1 MAIYSYTRVS
11 TLKDQTTVNQD
22 ILIKASGFA
31 VDKSFSDT
39 GVSGSIAAFDR
50 PAFKEL
56 LNTAVEGDTVVC
68 TKIDRLGRTASDV
81 LQTVEYFKTR
91 KIKLRILQLDA
102 VDLTSSMGKLVLTML
117 AAVAEMERNL
127 TSERTKDG
135 LQRTKEEGT
144 ILGKPLKYN
153 PEQMYNMWQ
162 DSLKMK
168 MLDVSNKYNV
178 SLRQLTRYRSSWFS
192 AEGIAEYTKIYNAQ
206 QLQKWKN

>member
-56 LNTAVEGDTVVC
+56 LETVVEGDTVVC

-168 MLDVSNKYNV
+168 LLDVSNKYNV

-192 AEGIAEYTKIYNAQ
+192 EKGIADYTKIYNAQ
-206 QLQKWKN
+206 QLQKWRV